1 MSNYVLLFILIV
13 MTLMGAFAG
22 LCLKKASAD
31 LEYSFFA
38 ILKNHYLYLGGF
50 LYVISAVLNI
60 ILLSKMNYSVV
71 LPLTAITYLWTMI
84 LSSLVLK
91 EKVTRKKISGI
102 VLIVVGA
109 ILLVL

>member
-1 MSNYVLLFILIV
+1 MSSYVLFMILII

-31 LEYSFFA
+31 IECSLFA
-38 ILKNHYLYLGGF
+38 ILKNYNLYLGGF

-60 ILLSKMNYSVV
+60 ILLSMMNYSIV
-71 LPLTAITYLWTMI
+71 LPLTAITYIWTLI
-84 LSSLVLK
+84 LSSVVLK

>member
-1 MSNYVLLFILIV
+1 MSNYILFLILII

-31 LEYSFFA
+31 LERSFFA
-38 ILKNHYLYLGGF
+38 ILNNYNLYLGGF
-50 LYVISAVLNI
+50 LYVISAILNI

-71 LPLTAITYLWTMI
+71 LPLTAITYIWTLI
-84 LSSLVLK
+84 LSSVVLK
-91 EKVTRKKISGI
+91 EKVTSKKISGI

>member
-1 MSNYVLLFILIV
+1 MSNYMLILILIF

-31 LEYSFFA
+31 LEYSVFA
-38 ILKNHYLYLGGF
+38 ILKNRNLYFGGF

-71 LPLTAITYLWTMI
+71 LPLTAITYIWTLI
-84 LSSLVLK
+84 LSSIVLK

-102 VLIVVGA
+102 VLIVMGA
-109 ILLVL
+109 IVLVL